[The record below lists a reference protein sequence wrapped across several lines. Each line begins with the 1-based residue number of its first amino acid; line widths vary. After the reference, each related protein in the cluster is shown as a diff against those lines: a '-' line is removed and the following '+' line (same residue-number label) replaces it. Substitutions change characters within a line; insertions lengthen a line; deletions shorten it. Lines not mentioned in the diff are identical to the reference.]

1 MENRTYKLKEI
12 ANWTAANSEVTLPA
26 LQRGLVWKPSQVELL
41 WDSILRGFPIGSF
54 MLSDVVEKGQHGK
67 YYLMDGQQRYNAI
80 SIGYNTVEKARAV
93 LWIDLEPP
101 FVKNSTRKY
110 WIKATTIPQPWGFIN
125 DDDCSRL
132 NTDEKRRALDE
143 FNLQGNIY
151 NREFSLKETW
161 PVKANCPI
169 PLWCLLKAIESTSD
183 NKDAFLQ
190 KTIEIFKTTNFA
202 YSKKIDFSEK
212 ACCYLKKELFPR
224 IVALDNYYINCNH
237 LPKEVIESEVETQA
251 DTTEQT
257 TLEVLFTRLNTG
269 GTAISRDDLNY
280 SAIKAYWPSIK
291 TVNDELAGKYMSPSK
306 LVMLAFRLALTDEK
320 DDTLKNE
327 LSIRQIRSY
336 AKKDVERD
344 KIERLYNCRYLE
356 RILAKIDDWLGVSK
370 EDDWLGVSIEYS
382 YSTPSVLRTTIAR
395 NSPDVYLLLMYFAYK
410 DIASPIEL
418 TSSQIK
424 ALAFCLHWFTV
435 NNDKKGCVQE
445 IFRRCKDGITL
456 TNIQKGISQL
466 MHDCKLL
473 HIYKPE
479 DVRGFVT
486 EMGEEPNWRVWHSVP
501 SPARQFFDR
510 IFWNGNAE
518 PREMLLYAEREYI
531 NKHFANYDPARQ
543 DMWAE
548 YNRPWDFDH
557 IVARNRI
564 VGKQGPYREYDKI
577 WLDSIGNF
585 AAISYESNR
594 SKNDG
599 ENYCEYH
606 TNQIALDYD
615 KDIETLPYRVID
627 TSEASIKF
635 AYITYKRFCTIYG
648 KAYEVIK
655 EIVGET
661 FLSDTLFKR
670 KELFC
675 KIAESY
681 PDAKVHFAASD
692 GKDYPLI
699 REQDWAR
706 EWVGVGVEKGDFMA
720 CVEWPARMENEKPE
734 EVECGIRKAIG
745 TSVTESNRAL
755 FKGNDVEKDNSWWYK
770 CVVNNSLDI
779 EGIKK
784 QLDAYLS
791 EISEVRNMH
800 ERND

>member
-54 MLSDVVEKGQHGK
+54 MLSDVIEEGQQGK

-101 FVKNSTRKY
+101 FVNNSTRKY

-151 NREFSLKETW
+151 NREYPLKETW

-190 KTIEIFKTTNFA
+190 KTIEIFKKTNFA
-202 YSKKIDFSEK
+202 YSKKIVFSEK

-237 LPKEVIESEVETQA
+237 LTKEVMDSETENQA
-251 DTTEQT
+251 DATEQT

-336 AKKDVERD
+336 AKKDAERD
-344 KIERLYNCRYLE
+344 KIERLYNCHYLE
-356 RILAKIDDWLGVSK
+356 RILAQIDDWLGVSK
-370 EDDWLGVSIEYS
+370 EYS
-382 YSTPSVLRTTIAR
+382 CRNRTPSVLRTTIAR

-424 ALAFCLHWFTV
+424 ALAFCLHWFTA

-531 NKHFANYDPARQ
+531 NKHFVNYDPARQ

-557 IVARNRI
+557 IVAQDRVLKGYGSR
-564 VGKQGPYREYDKI
+564 GPYREYDKQ
-577 WLDSIGNF
+577 WCDSIGNF
-585 AAISYESNR
+585 AAITFESNR
-594 SKNDG
+594 SKNNRSEFG
-599 ENYCEYH
+599 EYRDNVESLIYDDA
-606 TNQIALDYD
+606 IASLPNSELTYD
-615 KDIETLPYRVID
+615 SKNSVE
-627 TSEASIKF
+627 F
-635 AYITYKRFCTIYG
+635 ARITYNRFCKIYE
-648 KAYEVIK
+648 KVYELIA
-655 EIVGET
+655 EVGNPVV
-661 FLSDTLFKR
+661 LSDTLLKR
-670 KELFC
+670 KEIFS
-675 KIAESY
+675 KIKGLY
-681 PDAKVHFAASD
+681 PDAIIHFATPENGCD
-692 GKDYPLI
+692 NRLE

-706 EWVGVGVEKGDFMA
+706 EWVGVGIERGNYMV
-720 CVEWPARMENEKPE
+720 CVEWPAIMNDGQPE

-745 TSVTESNRAL
+745 TFVTDDNRAL
-755 FKGNDVEKDNSWWYK
+755 FTGNDVENDNSWWYK
-770 CVVNNSLDI
+770 CVIFNSLEI
-779 EGIKK
+779 EVIKK
-784 QLDAYLS
+784 QMDAYLS
-791 EISEVRNMH
+791 EISEVRNLQ
-800 ERND
+800 ERNG